1 MATWRD
7 FATICMNK
15 TAGANAVPIAVGYQ
29 GDGKAYSVS
38 DPEAFTGS
46 RRMNHGSGA
55 TIGNPPPTKTW
66 MGMRTYDLSDEAKKY
81 PDEESDPYYH
91 NILVG
96 GANAAGK
103 GFTALSALP
112 FGVLAKGENKELF
125 RNGEIEK
132 IRSAIEMAQRDK
144 KHVRVIGHSWG
155 GADVARMAKDYP
167 NVQFFSL
174 DPVSWTGRVKSLP
187 KNLTI
192 VRPDG
197 SRNGFDLPRGAQ
209 VFGGQ
214 WPKIQEGEGV
224 TVTIPGDH
232 VIGYGQWLTRMNR
245 KVREDRLAQQK
256 MQKLLNVL
264 AARRKNG
271 PQISDYFDIAIPLLP
286 KR

>member
-7 FATICMNK
+7 FASIDMK
-15 TAGANAVPIAVGYQ
+15 KRAGANAVPIAVGYQ
-29 GDGKAYSVS
+29 NNGKAYSVP

-46 RRMNHGSGA
+46 RRMNYGSGA

-81 PDEESDPYYH
+81 PDDESDPYYH

-125 RNGEIEK
+125 RNGEIDK
-132 IRSAIEMAQRDK
+132 IRAAIEKAQRDK

-167 NVQFFSL
+167 GVQFFAL
-174 DPVSWTGRVKSLP
+174 DPVSWTGRVKRLP

-197 SRNGFDLPRGAQ
+197 SMNGFDLPRGAQ

-214 WPKIQEGEGV
+214 WPKIQEGEGS

-232 VIGYGQWLTRMNR
+232 VAGYGPWLTRMNR
-245 KVREDRLAQQK
+245 EVREARLDQQK
-256 MQKLLNVL
+256 RQELLRGL
-264 AARRKNG
+264 AARGK
-271 PQISDYFDIAIPLLP
+271 PEPAKP
-286 KR
+286 